1 VRAVWPLG
9 PYLGLA
15 LMLALACEN
24 AGAEPLRIGV
34 QRTGT
39 FAWQLDVIARHGLAR
54 ESGLDLTIREFASPE
69 AGKLALNGGTVD
81 VAVVDWLWVARERAL
96 GHRLKFYPYSTAVGA
111 VMVKANSPLK
121 RLSDLRGRS
130 LAVAGGA
137 LDKSWLIV
145 RAAAERR
152 GIDLARDAHLMFG
165 APPLLYEKLR
175 QGEADANLN
184 FWNFCAKL
192 ESQGYR
198 RLYDVREAEAELG
211 LEQPI
216 ALIGYAFS
224 EQFLSAHPGT
234 MDRFL
239 AAARGADQILLQSDG
254 EWEALRPLMAA
265 EDQATFETYRA
276 IGRDTVPRRSIDDEE
291 ADARKLFRLLAQ
303 IGGAELVGP
312 SQELDEH
319 LYYRPTVPEN

>member
-1 VRAVWPLG
+1 MRAVWPLG

-15 LMLALACEN
+15 LIVALACEN
-24 AGAEPLRIGV
+24 AGAEPLHIGV

-39 FAWQLDVIARHGLAR
+39 FAWQLDVITRHGLAR
-54 ESGLDLTIREFASPE
+54 ESGLDLTIQEFASPE

-96 GHRLKFYPYSTAVGA
+96 GHRLQFYPYSTAVGA

-152 GIDLARDAHLMFG
+152 GIDLARDANLMFG

-211 LEQPI
+211 LSQPI

-234 MDRFL
+234 IDRFL
-239 AAARGADQILLQSDG
+239 AAARRADQILLESDG
-254 EWEALRPLMAA
+254 EWEALRPLMAV
-265 EDQATFETYRA
+265 ENQATFEAYRA
-276 IGRDTVPRRSIDDEE
+276 IGRDTVPRRSINDEE
-291 ADARKLFRLLAQ
+291 ADARKLFSLLAQ

>member
-1 VRAVWPLG
+1 MRAVWPLG

-15 LMLALACEN
+15 LIVALACEN
-24 AGAEPLRIGV
+24 AGAEPLHIGV

-39 FAWQLDVIARHGLAR
+39 FAWQLDVITRHGLAR
-54 ESGLDLTIREFASPE
+54 ESGLDLTIQEFASPE

-96 GHRLKFYPYSTAVGA
+96 GHRLQFYPYSTAVGA

-152 GIDLARDAHLMFG
+152 GIDLARDANLMFG

-198 RLYDVREAEAELG
+198 SLYDVREAETELG
-211 LEQPI
+211 LSQPI

-234 MDRFL
+234 IDRFL
-239 AAARGADQILLQSDG
+239 AAARRADQILLESDG
-254 EWEALRPLMAA
+254 EWEALRPLMAV
-265 EDQATFETYRA
+265 EDQATFEAYRA
-276 IGRDTVPRRSIDDEE
+276 IGRDTVPRRSINDEE
-291 ADARKLFRLLAQ
+291 ADARKLFSLLAQ

>member
-1 VRAVWPLG
+1 MRAVWPLG

-15 LMLALACEN
+15 LIVALACEN
-24 AGAEPLRIGV
+24 AGAEPLHIGV

-39 FAWQLDVIARHGLAR
+39 FAWQLDVITRHGLAR
-54 ESGLDLTIREFASPE
+54 ESGLDLTIQEFASPE

-96 GHRLKFYPYSTAVGA
+96 GHRLQFYPYSTAVGA

-152 GIDLARDAHLMFG
+152 GIDLARDANLMFG

-211 LEQPI
+211 LSQPI

-234 MDRFL
+234 IDRFL
-239 AAARGADQILLQSDG
+239 AAARRADQILLESDG
-254 EWEALRPLMAA
+254 EWEALRPLMAV
-265 EDQATFETYRA
+265 EDQATFEAYRA
-276 IGRDTVPRRSIDDEE
+276 IGRDTVPRRSINDEE
-291 ADARKLFRLLAQ
+291 ADARKLFSLLAQ

-312 SQELDEH
+312 LQELDEH
-319 LYYRPTVPEN
+319 LYYRSTVPEN

>member
-15 LMLALACEN
+15 LIVALACEN
-24 AGAEPLRIGV
+24 AGAEPLHIGV

-39 FAWQLDVIARHGLAR
+39 FAWQLDVITRHGLAR
-54 ESGLDLTIREFASPE
+54 ESGLDLTIQEFASPE

-96 GHRLKFYPYSTAVGA
+96 GHRLQFYPYSTAVGA

-152 GIDLARDAHLMFG
+152 GIDLARDANLMFG

-211 LEQPI
+211 LSQPI

-234 MDRFL
+234 IDRFL
-239 AAARGADQILLQSDG
+239 AAARRADQILLESDG
-254 EWEALRPLMAA
+254 EWEALRPLMAV
-265 EDQATFETYRA
+265 EDQATFEAYRA
-276 IGRDTVPRRSIDDEE
+276 IGRDTVPRRSINDEE
-291 ADARKLFRLLAQ
+291 ADARQLFSLLAQ

>member
-1 VRAVWPLG
+1 MRAVWPLG

-15 LMLALACEN
+15 LIVALACEN
-24 AGAEPLRIGV
+24 AGAEPLHIGV

-39 FAWQLDVIARHGLAR
+39 FAWQLDVITRHGLAR
-54 ESGLDLTIREFASPE
+54 ESGLDLTIQEFASPE

-96 GHRLKFYPYSTAVGA
+96 GHRLQFYPYSTAVGA

-152 GIDLARDAHLMFG
+152 GIDLARDANLMFG

-211 LEQPI
+211 LSQPI

-234 MDRFL
+234 IDRFL
-239 AAARGADQILLQSDG
+239 AAARRADQILLESDG
-254 EWEALRPLMAA
+254 EWEALRPLMAV
-265 EDQATFETYRA
+265 EDQATFEAYRA
-276 IGRDTVPRRSIDDEE
+276 IGRDTVPRRSINDEE
-291 ADARKLFRLLAQ
+291 ADARKLFSLLAQ

>member
-1 VRAVWPLG
+1 MRAVWPLG

-15 LMLALACEN
+15 LIVALACEN

-39 FAWQLDVIARHGLAR
+39 FAWQLDVITRHGLAR
-54 ESGLDLTIREFASPE
+54 ESGLDLTIQEFASPE

-96 GHRLKFYPYSTAVGA
+96 GHRLQFYPYSTAVGA

-152 GIDLARDAHLMFG
+152 GIDLARDANLMFG

-211 LEQPI
+211 LSQPI

-234 MDRFL
+234 IDRFL
-239 AAARGADQILLQSDG
+239 AAARRADQILLESDG
-254 EWEALRPLMAA
+254 EWEALRPLMAV
-265 EDQATFETYRA
+265 EDQATFEAYRA
-276 IGRDTVPRRSIDDEE
+276 IGRDTVPRRSINDEE
-291 ADARKLFRLLAQ
+291 ADARKLFSLLAQ

>member
-15 LMLALACEN
+15 LIVALACEN
-24 AGAEPLRIGV
+24 AGAEPLHIGV

-39 FAWQLDVIARHGLAR
+39 FAWQLDVITRHGLAR
-54 ESGLDLTIREFASPE
+54 ESGLDLTIQEFASPE

-96 GHRLKFYPYSTAVGA
+96 GHRLQFYPYSTAVGA

-152 GIDLARDAHLMFG
+152 GIDLARDANLMFG

-211 LEQPI
+211 LSQPI

-234 MDRFL
+234 IDRFL
-239 AAARGADQILLQSDG
+239 AAARRADQILLESDG
-254 EWEALRPLMAA
+254 EWEALRPLMAV
-265 EDQATFETYRA
+265 EDQATFEAYRA
-276 IGRDTVPRRSIDDEE
+276 IGRDTVPRRSINDEE

>member
-15 LMLALACEN
+15 LIVALACEN
-24 AGAEPLRIGV
+24 AGAEPLHIGV

-39 FAWQLDVIARHGLAR
+39 FAWQLDVITRHGLAR
-54 ESGLDLTIREFASPE
+54 ESGLDLTIQEFASPE

-96 GHRLKFYPYSTAVGA
+96 GHRLQFYPYSTAVGA

-152 GIDLARDAHLMFG
+152 GIDLARDANLMFG

-211 LEQPI
+211 LSQPI

-234 MDRFL
+234 IDRFL
-239 AAARGADQILLQSDG
+239 AAARRADQILLESDG
-254 EWEALRPLMAA
+254 EWEALRPLMAV
-265 EDQATFETYRA
+265 EDQATFEAYRA
-276 IGRDTVPRRSIDDEE
+276 IGRDTVPRRSINDEE
-291 ADARKLFRLLAQ
+291 ADARKLFSLLAQ